1 MYWFCVHV
9 SKSLCMLFRRDYN
22 ALVAWCI
29 HSGDSPKGS
38 WLVQGSVPWGRFSPN
53 VPMGLQAGCGVLS
66 PSGPEFPG
74 DEFSAWFSLI
84 VVGTRVLLAIQFY
97 SPMDFVSRSSGTYSS
112 VPREISSPLL

>member
-1 MYWFCVHV
+1 MCWFCVRV

-29 HSGDSPKGS
+29 LSGDSPKGS

-97 SPMDFVSRSSGTYSS
+97 SSMDFVS
-112 VPREISSPLL
+112 